1 MTNCPICG
9 GVQGPHNSVLP
20 GCECSYRMK
29 LNHHPSLMWQMMKLD
44 DEWKARLEA
53 AVLAEREACAVVAEK
68 LGVHPALNVYN
79 GGPDWYKHGKEIAAK
94 IRARGQE

>member
-1 MTNCPICG
+1 MTREEIIG
-9 GVQGPHNSVLP
+9 LAREAGFLVASA
-20 GCECSYRMK
+20 
-29 LNHHPSLMWQMMKLD
+29 SLWVA
-44 DEWKARLEA
+44 ETEALERFA
-53 AVLAEREACAVVAEK
+53 HLVAKAEREACAVVAEK